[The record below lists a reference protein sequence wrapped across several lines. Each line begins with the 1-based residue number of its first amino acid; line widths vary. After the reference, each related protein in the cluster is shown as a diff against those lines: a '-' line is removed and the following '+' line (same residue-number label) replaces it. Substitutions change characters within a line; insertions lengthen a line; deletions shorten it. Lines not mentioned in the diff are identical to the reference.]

1 MRLTFSNFGNLPIL
15 ATKLWKVPKYLPDI
29 PKIVEIYRPEFKV
42 HCIFTHNTNIDESFF
57 TIKSNFIFMS
67 DKYHLEESCKFT
79 NYRKDK
85 FQLNY
90 SFIEKNQEEQ
100 MFIFEKEIGI
110 LPEGVKNVIKKVENL
125 LEENKDKCVVS

>member
-1 MRLTFSNFGNLPIL
+1 
-15 ATKLWKVPKYLPDI
+15 
-29 PKIVEIYRPEFKV
+29 
-42 HCIFTHNTNIDESFF
+42 
-57 TIKSNFIFMS
+57 MS

-79 NYRKDK
+79 NYRKEK

-110 LPEGVKNVIKKVENL
+110 LPIKKVENL
-125 LEENKDKCVVS
+125 LDENKDKCIVS

>member
-1 MRLTFSNFGNLPIL
+1 MRFNFSNFG
-15 ATKLWKVPKYLPDI
+15 TKLWKVPKYLPDI

-42 HCIFTHNTNIDESFF
+42 HCIFTHNTNIDKSFF
-57 TIKSNFIFMS
+57 TIKSDIIFMS

-79 NYRKDK
+79 NYRKEK
-85 FQLNY
+85 FQLIY

-110 LPEGVKNVIKKVENL
+110 LPIKKVENL
-125 LEENKDKCVVS
+125 LDENKDKCIVS

>member
-1 MRLTFSNFGNLPIL
+1 MRFNFSNFGNLPIL
-15 ATKLWKVPKYLPDI
+15 AKKLWKVPKYLPDI

-42 HCIFTHNTNIDESFF
+42 HCIFTHNTNTDGSFF
-57 TIKSNFIFMS
+57 TIKSDFIFMS

-79 NYRKDK
+79 NYRKEK
-85 FQLNY
+85 IQLNY

-110 LPEGVKNVIKKVENL
+110 LPINIQNVIKKVENL
-125 LEENKDKCVVS
+125 LDENKDKCIVS